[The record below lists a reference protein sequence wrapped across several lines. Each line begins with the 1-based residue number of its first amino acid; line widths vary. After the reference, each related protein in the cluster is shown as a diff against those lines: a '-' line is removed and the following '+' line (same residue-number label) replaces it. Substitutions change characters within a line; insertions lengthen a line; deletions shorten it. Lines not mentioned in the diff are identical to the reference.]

1 VSGTAA
7 SPFRQPK
14 AVFAVAFACV
24 VSFMGIGL
32 VDPILPA
39 ISHQLHASP
48 SEVTL
53 LFTSY
58 LVVTAVAMLIT
69 NWVSSRLGAKKT
81 LIAGLILIVVFS
93 ALAGAS
99 PTINQII
106 GFRAGWGVGN
116 ALFIATSLAVI
127 VASASGGF
135 AGAIVLYETALGIGI
150 AVGPLLGGTL
160 GEISW
165 RGPFYGVAVLM
176 AIALIATVVLV
187 EPTPKPAHKT
197 GLSAPLRA
205 LRHRGLLTLSL
216 TALCY
221 NWGFFTVLGYAPF
234 PMELSPIR
242 LGLVFFGWGIFVAI
256 FAVFGA
262 PRLQARLGIART
274 MYLNL
279 AAFAVVVLVIAI
291 WTTDR
296 AVLIP
301 AVIVSGIFIG
311 VNNTITTQAAMTV
324 SPVEKP
330 VASAAYSFVRFIGG
344 GLAPYAAGR
353 LVLAINIHV
362 PFFIAAGAL
371 VLGIVI
377 LSTARGLLTEAERV
391 QAENVAEN
399 VAGTASA
406 RTVPAETGPAAPAL
420 IPVAGGAAAPDGAA
434 EIILA
439 AIDRSP
445 MAPLVTETAARLA
458 SADGRAVY
466 VVHAQ
471 EDVTA
476 SDTAVDGE
484 NLEDARA
491 LVRNQLD
498 LLAAHHVPAQGH
510 VLRHAPGHGVAG
522 RMVAEYAASIGAS
535 TIVIGAPSHGG
546 LPALM
551 DDSASRELWRHAR
564 SNILIV
570 NPDAPGIRAAADEW
584 RELASLSLLLG
595 GLAAPAADRRSQ
607 VLGQVFQRGQRGGQ
621 GGLLLGG
628 QAGHAF
634 GQDRGSLRRDALKGL
649 FPFGGGLDA
658 GGAEVVGVTQAADQ
672 AKRIKLADHAG
683 QHGRVEALDLGEF
696 GEAERAAVGDDAEH
710 GCLRRGQPLPH
721 RGRVQLPREP
731 QDDPPET
738 DNGLLVHAHSPPP
751 LLCAG
756 SGSIIAVR
764 GRYRYPS
771 R

>member
-1 VSGTAA
+1 MSGSVA

-39 ISHQLHASP
+39 ISHELHASP

-81 LIAGLILIVVFS
+81 LIAGLIVIVVFS

-99 PTINQII
+99 PSINAII

-135 AGAIVLYETALGIGI
+135 AGAIVLYETALGVGI
-150 AVGPLLGGTL
+150 AIGPLLGGTL

-187 EPTPKPAHKT
+187 EPIPKPKHKT

-234 PMELSPIR
+234 PMNLSPIR
-242 LGLVFFGWGIFVAI
+242 LGLVFTGWGIFVAL

-262 PRLQARLGIART
+262 PRLQASLGIART

-279 AAFAVVVLVIAI
+279 AAFAVVILVIAI
-291 WTTDR
+291 WTTDN

-311 VNNTITTQAAMTV
+311 INNTVTTQAAMTV

-330 VASAAYSFVRFIGG
+330 VASAAYGFVRFIGG
-344 GLAPYAAGR
+344 GLAPFAAGR
-353 LVLAINIHV
+353 LVLAVNIHF
-362 PFFIAAGAL
+362 PFFIAVGA
-371 VLGIVI
+371 VVAGIVI
-377 LSTARGLLTEAERV
+377 LSTAHSLLTEAERV
-391 QAENVAEN
+391 QAEPVA
-399 VAGTASA
+399 AD
-406 RTVPAETGPAAPAL
+406 TGPAAL
-420 IPVAGGAAAPDGAA
+420 VLVPVASTAIAPNGAAGV
-434 EIILA
+434 ILA
-439 AIDRSP
+439 AIDNSP
-445 MAPLVTETAARLA
+445 MAARVTETAARLA
-458 SADGRAVY
+458 AVNGRAVY

-476 SDTAVDGE
+476 TYTAVDGE
-484 NLEDARA
+484 DLEDARA

-498 LLAAHHVPAQGH
+498 VLAAHRVPAQGQ

-522 RMVAEYAASIGAS
+522 RMIAEYAATIGAG

-551 DDSASRELWRHAR
+551 DDSASQELWRHAR
-564 SNILIV
+564 SNILIL
-570 NPDAPGIRAAADEW
+570 NPDAPGTPTTLDDAN
-584 RELASLSLLLG
+584 ELAS
-595 GLAAPAADRRSQ
+595 
-607 VLGQVFQRGQRGGQ
+607 
-621 GGLLLGG
+621 
-628 QAGHAF
+628 
-634 GQDRGSLRRDALKGL
+634 
-649 FPFGGGLDA
+649 
-658 GGAEVVGVTQAADQ
+658 
-672 AKRIKLADHAG
+672 
-683 QHGRVEALDLGEF
+683 
-696 GEAERAAVGDDAEH
+696 RA
-710 GCLRRGQPLPH
+710 
-721 RGRVQLPREP
+721 
-731 QDDPPET
+731 
-738 DNGLLVHAHSPPP
+738 S
-751 LLCAG
+751 
-756 SGSIIAVR
+756 
-764 GRYRYPS
+764 
-771 R
+771 